1 MIETTTILAF
11 EELMMNKVEKLR
23 NKALVM
29 LFIGSSM
36 LVAGNASAQ
45 IEANV
50 TLTSD
55 YLFRSVTQTGN
66 EPAIQGGFDWG
77 HDSGFYLGIW
87 ASNVDFGGPENIEID
102 YYGGWGTETEGGIA
116 FDIGYIYYDYF
127 DGDLSLQE
135 IYGSVGFFGFTAA
148 VAIEVDG
155 LEGSNNYYSLDY
167 GYDFEQGFSLYAGA
181 GRYDLADDNGSA
193 YTHYWVGASTE
204 LVGLTFDISYH
215 DGDSEFEEFGGNSR
229 GVVSVSKAF

>member
-1 MIETTTILAF
+1 
-11 EELMMNKVEKLR
+11 MNKLKNIR
-23 NKALVM
+23 NRTLAG
-29 LFIGSSM
+29 LFITGSM
-36 LVAGNASAQ
+36 LIIGSASAQ

-50 TLTSD
+50 TLASD
-55 YLFRSVTQTGN
+55 YLFRGVTQTGN

-167 GYDFEQGFSLYAGA
+167 GYDFEQGFSLYAGV
-181 GRYDLADDNGSA
+181 GYYDLQENTRPNLPPEEFK
-193 YTHYWVGASTE
+193 YTNYWIGASAE
-204 LVGLTFDISYH
+204 FLSLTWDISYH
-215 DGDSEFEEFGGNSR
+215 DGGDNFEAFGGEGR
-229 GVVSVSKAF
+229 GVVTVSKSF